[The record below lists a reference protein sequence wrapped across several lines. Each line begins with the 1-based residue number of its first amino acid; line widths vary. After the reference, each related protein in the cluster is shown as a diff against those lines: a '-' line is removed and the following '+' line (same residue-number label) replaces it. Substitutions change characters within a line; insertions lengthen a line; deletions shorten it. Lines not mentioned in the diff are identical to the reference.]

1 MSFKY
6 EGGEA
11 EAKDANKEEKQ
22 DWAEMSNDE
31 EEEQAPKEE
40 EKVEEKPVPK
50 KIIPPGKKGTKNVRG
65 DYVVSTID
73 IPDMRTGMK
82 QGAEN
87 AADDDDSSSDEGY
100 GDEEEP
106 AKEEVKVEEAK
117 VEGKYLCSIG
127 FHFRFRF
134 WSVIYICLLLNL
146 TYNHF
151 YFCSTKKID

>member
-50 KIIPPGKKGTKNVRG
+50 KIILMRSSGASGDPSVGCCSPFPSKMPGFPFAPTAFDCPPITIPHLTIVRRRTFRLRARL
-65 DYVVSTID
+65 VS
-73 IPDMRTGMK
+73 
-82 QGAEN
+82 
-87 AADDDDSSSDEGY
+87 
-100 GDEEEP
+100 
-106 AKEEVKVEEAK
+106 
-117 VEGKYLCSIG
+117 
-127 FHFRFRF
+127 
-134 WSVIYICLLLNL
+134 CLLVNG
-146 TYNHF
+146 
-151 YFCSTKKID
+151 KIF